1 MEQLSTALEEIMKRL
16 KSNTGMEEPK
26 KMTDEEYIKFKCDAY
41 NQNKGNLNDSDGYN
55 CEKCNNKGFIA
66 EPRFQNDSWYEVH
79 CECQC
84 QRVRKTLIRLARS
97 GLKDIINKYSFNA
110 YVAEEQW
117 QATLKERALSYAKD
131 PKGWFFIGGQ
141 TGCVDADTEYF
152 DGEKWVR
159 IADYRGG
166 KVLQYHPDSKK
177 ATLTQP
183 ERYIAVSA
191 EKLYHI
197 KTKRGGINQVL
208 SDNHNFA
215 YITSKGHMQKKP
227 FRDVMKL
234 HKENVQ
240 GFYGRIETAF
250 SYGGCGIDLTDSEI
264 RLMCAVMAD
273 GSFKSSSNRCIV
285 NVKKQRKKD
294 RMIKLLNDVG
304 CDYKE
309 YKKANGYS
317 AFKFYAPR
325 REKAFTEF
333 WYDCNQHQLGV
344 IADEV
349 FYWDGSVDD
358 KGRKSFF
365 STYKTSADFVQ
376 FALSSNGTRATISE
390 DTHRRKVCYVVIASQ
405 GNSTVSM
412 SSSGGRSKAEIVEY
426 EPIDGKQYCFTVETG
441 YLVLRR
447 KGRIFITGNSGKTHL
462 CTAICGAMLK
472 SDKSVKYM
480 LWRDDITKIKSNV
493 TDAKAYESLITEYK
507 NEEVLYIDDLFKNG
521 KGNDG
526 KVQPPTG
533 ADIQVAFEILNYR
546 YNNPKLITIIS
557 SERDL
562 YALADIDEA
571 VAGRISE
578 MSFKN
583 GYGFNIKSD
592 MKKNYRLKG
601 LVDL

>member
-26 KMTDEEYIKFKCDAY
+26 KMTDEEYINFKCDAY

-97 GLKDIINKYSFNA
+97 GLKDIIKKYSFND
-110 YVAEEQW
+110 YETEEPW
-117 QATLKERALSYAKD
+117 QATLKDRALRYAKD

-141 TGCVDADTEYF
+141 TGA
-152 DGEKWVR
+152 
-159 IADYRGG
+159 
-166 KVLQYHPDSKK
+166 
-177 ATLTQP
+177 
-183 ERYIAVSA
+183 
-191 EKLYHI
+191 
-197 KTKRGGINQVL
+197 
-208 SDNHNFA
+208 
-215 YITSKGHMQKKP
+215 
-227 FRDVMKL
+227 
-234 HKENVQ
+234 
-240 GFYGRIETAF
+240 
-250 SYGGCGIDLTDSEI
+250 
-264 RLMCAVMAD
+264 
-273 GSFKSSSNRCIV
+273 
-285 NVKKQRKKD
+285 
-294 RMIKLLNDVG
+294 
-304 CDYKE
+304 
-309 YKKANGYS
+309 
-317 AFKFYAPR
+317 
-325 REKAFTEF
+325 
-333 WYDCNQHQLGV
+333 
-344 IADEV
+344 
-349 FYWDGSVDD
+349 
-358 KGRKSFF
+358 
-365 STYKTSADFVQ
+365 
-376 FALSSNGTRATISE
+376 
-390 DTHRRKVCYVVIASQ
+390 
-405 GNSTVSM
+405 
-412 SSSGGRSKAEIVEY
+412 
-426 EPIDGKQYCFTVETG
+426 
-441 YLVLRR
+441 
-447 KGRIFITGNSGKTHL
+447 GKTHL

-472 SDKSVKYM
+472 SDKRVKYM
-480 LWRDDITKIKSNV
+480 LWRDDITKIKSSV
-493 TDAKAYESLITEYK
+493 TDAKTYESLITEYK